1 MIVKKYAVF
10 IVLFCGSLYSAT
22 IKIDDTQAATMI
34 DEREKFFFR
43 SIFSAI

>member
-1 MIVKKYAVF
+1 MKKYAVF

-34 DEREKFFFR
+34 DERENFFQKYF
-43 SIFSAI
+43 